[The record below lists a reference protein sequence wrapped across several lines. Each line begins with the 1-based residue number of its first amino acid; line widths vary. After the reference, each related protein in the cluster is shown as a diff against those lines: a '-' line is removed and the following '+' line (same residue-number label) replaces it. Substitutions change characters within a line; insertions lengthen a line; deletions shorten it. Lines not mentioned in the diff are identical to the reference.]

1 MRRVV
6 LLAMAIALLAAC
18 GGTDD
23 PSVTAEQR
31 GKPVIIT
38 GFRLL
43 AEAAERAGGDAVVV
57 IDLTPVGTSPHELE
71 LTARQRQEV
80 LDADVAIVMGKGF
93 QPDVEQ
99 AAAKRKGP
107 TVDILDALALPD
119 RPDNTAGEAD
129 PHVWLDPTLMG
140 SIVTTI
146 ANAVAAV
153 APDDAGAIGRR
164 AQKMV
169 EEDVRLDAQLT
180 QGLES
185 CRSRV
190 IASQHQAWGW
200 FGARYGFTN
209 LGFDGIVPDDDPAPE
224 PAHLQAIEDAVA
236 EGSVTSIFL
245 ETLTSTSYLEV
256 VADEQ
261 GLDTAML
268 NPYEG
273 LTLREDSKD
282 VTYRRMMLT
291 NLRTLQEQL
300 DCERG

>member
-1 MRRVV
+1 MRLVV
-6 LLAMAIALLAAC
+6 IVVTLAALLAAC
-18 GGTDD
+18 GTDD

-31 GKPVIIT
+31 GKPVIVA

-57 IDLTPVGTSPHELE
+57 IDMTPVGTSPHDLE

-80 LDADVAIVMGKGF
+80 MDADVAIVMGKGF
-93 QPDVEQ
+93 QPELER
-99 AAAKRKGP
+99 AAAKRDGP
-107 TVDILDALALPD
+107 TVNILDALALPD
-119 RPDNTAGEAD
+119 RPDGSSGEPD

-146 ANAVAAV
+146 ANAVAEA

-164 AQKMV
+164 GQTMV

-185 CRSRV
+185 CEQRV

-200 FGARYGFTN
+200 FAARYGFTN
-209 LGFDGIVPDDDPAPE
+209 LGFDGIVPDDDPAPDPE
-224 PAHLQAIEDAVA
+224 RLRAIEQAIDD
-236 EGSVTSIFL
+236 GTVTTIFVGEL
-245 ETLTSTSYLEV
+245 STTSYLEV
-256 VADEQ
+256 IADEK
-261 GLDTAML
+261 GLDTDVL

-273 LTLREDSKD
+273 LTLKEDTRD
-282 VTYRRMMLT
+282 VTYRRMMLA
-291 NLRTLQEQL
+291 NLKSLQEQL
-300 DCERG
+300 DCDPA